1 MTFDAQILAQPV
13 GNSERAQKHHRQQ
26 QAARERAACQSEA
39 QQRRPRQAT
48 EASTSDELTETEAG
62 VAVDD
67 EGVTT
72 SAASA
77 PARAREDAG
86 LAAEGGAP
94 AGSTSG
100 AKRARQED
108 ELAGTKGANKRGK
121 NKNDKYSS
129 KRPK

>member
-1 MTFDAQILAQPV
+1 MPNRYPDISDTWWSLSVVPV
-13 GNSERAQKHHRQQ
+13 HVHVH
-26 QAARERAACQSEA
+26 ACQSEA

-77 PARAREDAG
+77 PERAREDAG
-86 LAAEGGAP
+86 LAAEGGTP
-94 AGSTSG
+94 VGSTSG
-100 AKRARQED
+100 AKRARED
-108 ELAGTKGANKRGK
+108 DGLAAW
-121 NKNDKYSS
+121 D
-129 KRPK
+129 